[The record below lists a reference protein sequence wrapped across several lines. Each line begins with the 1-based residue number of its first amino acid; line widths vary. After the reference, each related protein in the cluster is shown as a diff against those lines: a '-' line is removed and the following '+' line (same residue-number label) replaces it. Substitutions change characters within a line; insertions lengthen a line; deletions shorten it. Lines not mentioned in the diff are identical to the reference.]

1 MHASTIGCF
10 FFFYFCITSCER
22 VYFATYPSNTPSK
35 IVQAL
40 TPLMEY
46 LSAQSGDTFKLV
58 VTKDYDE
65 LTKRIEEKSV
75 DFAWVNTKNFVLLK
89 ERIPSLQYL
98 VTYLEHSKN
107 GQITPYYQSFI
118 VAMKDANITS
128 LEEAKNKHFAFT
140 DNESTSGYAYPMMIF
155 EAHHINPYTFFQK
168 VFFLKKHDKVI
179 EALINHSLEVG
190 AISDGTYYNAL
201 EKYGDRFTILAT
213 SEPIPLDAIVA
224 SGNVSHQESQRIAH
238 LLENIPLN
246 SPAIKAFEEHLGW
259 SSAGFV
265 RKNER
270 FYETFKQTLKVPLY
284 ETLQ

>member
-1 MHASTIGCF
+1 MLLRLIVFSF
-10 FFFYFCITSCER
+10 FLFTSLPAKE
-22 VYFATYPSNTPSK
+22 YIFATYPSNSPSK
-35 IVQAL
+35 IIQAL

-89 ERIPSLQYL
+89 EKNPTLRYL
-98 VTYLEHSKN
+98 ATYLERSKN
-107 GQITPYYQSFI
+107 GQITPYYQSYI
-118 VAMKDANITS
+118 IALKDAHISS
-128 LEEAKNKHFAFT
+128 LEGAKSKHFAFT
-140 DNESTSGYAYPMMIF
+140 DKESTSGYAYPMMIF
-155 EAHHINPYTFFQK
+155 ETHHINPYTFFQK

-179 EALINHSLEVG
+179 EALMNHSVEVG

-201 EKYGDRFTILAT
+201 EKYGDRFTILAI

-224 SGNVSHQESQRIAH
+224 SENVSYQESERIAH
-238 LLENIPLN
+238 FLENIPLN
-246 SPAIKAFEEHLGW
+246 SSSNKAFEEHLGW
-259 SSAGFV
+259 ASAGFV
-265 RKNER
+265 RKDAH
-270 FYETFKQTLKVPLY
+270 FYETFKRTIKVPLY

>member
-1 MHASTIGCF
+1 MLLKLFVFSFVLFTTLSAKEYT
-10 FFFYFCITSCER
+10 
-22 VYFATYPSNTPSK
+22 FATYPSNTPAK
-35 IVQAL
+35 ITQAL

-58 VTKDYDE
+58 VTKDYEE
-65 LTKRIEEKSV
+65 LTRRIEEKSV

-89 ERIPSLQYL
+89 EKIPSLHYL
-98 VTYLEHSKN
+98 VTYLEHSKS

-128 LEEAKNKHFAFT
+128 LEGAQGKHFAFT
-140 DNESTSGYAYPMMIF
+140 DKESTSGYAYPMIIF
-155 EAHHINPYTFFQK
+155 EEHHINPYTFFQK

-179 EALINHSLEVG
+179 EALMSHSIEVG

-201 EKYGDRFTILAT
+201 EKYGDRLTILAT

-224 SGNVSHQESQRIAH
+224 SANVSLKESQRIAH
-238 LLENIPLN
+238 LLENIPLDAPSN
-246 SPAIKAFEEHLGW
+246 KAFEEHLGW
-259 SSAGFV
+259 ESAGFV
-265 RKNER
+265 KKDEH
-270 FYETFKQTLKVPLY
+270 FYDTFKRTLKVPLY

>member
-1 MHASTIGCF
+1 MLLRLVVFSFFIFASLHAKEYI
-10 FFFYFCITSCER
+10 
-22 VYFATYPSNTPSK
+22 FATYPSNTPSK
-35 IVQAL
+35 IIQAL

-140 DNESTSGYAYPMMIF
+140 DKESTSGYAYPMMIF
-155 EAHHINPYTFFQK
+155 EAHHINPYIFFQK

-179 EALINHSLEVG
+179 EALINHSIEVG

-224 SGNVSHQESQRIAH
+224 SENVSHQESKRIAH

-270 FYETFKQTLKVPLY
+270 FYETFKRTLKVPLY

>member
-1 MHASTIGCF
+1 MLLKLFVFSFVLFTTLSAKEYT
-10 FFFYFCITSCER
+10 
-22 VYFATYPSNTPSK
+22 FATYPSNTPAK
-35 IVQAL
+35 ITQAL

-58 VTKDYDE
+58 VTKDYEE
-65 LTKRIEEKSV
+65 LTRRIEEKSV

-89 ERIPSLQYL
+89 EKIPSLHYL
-98 VTYLEHSKN
+98 VTYLEHSKS

-128 LEEAKNKHFAFT
+128 LEGAQGKHFAFT
-140 DNESTSGYAYPMMIF
+140 DKESTSGYAYPMIIF
-155 EAHHINPYTFFQK
+155 EEHHINPYTFFQK

-179 EALINHSLEVG
+179 EALMSHSIEVG

-201 EKYGDRFTILAT
+201 EKYGDRLTILAT

-224 SGNVSHQESQRIAH
+224 SANVSLKESQRIAH
-238 LLENIPLN
+238 LLENIPLDAPSN
-246 SPAIKAFEEHLGW
+246 KAFEEHLGW
-259 SSAGFV
+259 ASAGFV
-265 RKNER
+265 KKDEH
-270 FYETFKQTLKVPLY
+270 FYETFKRTLKVPLY